1 MCQISDAYKGY
12 FSSHNASYIFPERKK
27 ILFACEEFSIFSNNE
42 VKDLEKE
49 SFIEIIKQHRGLIY
63 KVCHSY
69 CSDPTDRK
77 DLEQEILLQ
86 LWKSMGRFDGRV
98 KLSTWMYK
106 VALNTAIMFYRSQSR
121 YKGKNRLLDAS
132 ILSIPEEEKDEVYAE
147 HLSLLYRYINQLGD
161 HDRALILLYLDG
173 IKQSEIADILGIT
186 ESNVSS
192 KINRIKK
199 KLKHRVKST

>member
-1 MCQISDAYKGY
+1 MCQISDAYEGY

-27 ILFACEEFSIFSNNE
+27 ILFACEEFSNFSNNE

-49 SFIEIIKQHRGLIY
+49 SFIEIIKQHRSLIY

-86 LWKSMGRFDGRV
+86 LWTSMERFDGRV

-106 VALNTAIMFYRSQSR
+106 VALNTAIMFYRTHSR
-121 YKGKNRLLDAS
+121 HKGKKRLLDAS
-132 ILSIPEEEKDEVYAE
+132 ILSIPAEEKDEVYE
-147 HLSLLYRYINQLGD
+147 EQLSLLYGYINQLSD
-161 HDRALILLYLDG
+161 HEKALILLYLDG
-173 IKQSEIADILGIT
+173 IKQREIAEILGIT
-186 ESNVSS
+186 ETHVSS
-192 KINRIKK
+192 KISRIKK
-199 KLKHRVKST
+199 KLRKFVKSM